1 MKIRPRVGF
10 HDFLNSRPLLYPF
23 RHGLLETP
31 FELVVDTPSRLADR
45 FHEGELDMALIP
57 SIEYAMSEGSVIV
70 PAVCIASLG
79 PVETVVMFSEM
90 AMEDV
95 ESVLVD
101 PKSRSSVAMLRIL
114 FKEMHNKEPAMIT
127 GKEDDPALV
136 LRSADAGLVIGDA
149 AFSVD
154 REKYLVHDLGE
165 LWFRHTGRPFVHAVL
180 CAKRGQMWDRAVAAI
195 EEAKK
200 IGLLERELIARQ
212 EGRDHREADAILDYL
227 TKRIIYDLGE
237 AERDGLSVFLRKAME
252 LGLASRAELE
262 FY

>member
-10 HDFLNSRPLLYPF
+10 HDFLNSKPLLYPF

-31 FELVVDTPSRLADR
+31 FELIIDTPSRLADR
-45 FHEGELDMALIP
+45 FHEGDLDMALIP
-57 SIEYAMSEGSVIV
+57 SIEYAMSEDAVIV

-79 PVETVVMFSEM
+79 PVETVVLFSEM
-90 AMEDV
+90 AMEDM

-114 FKEMHNKEPAMIT
+114 FKEMYNREPAMIT
-127 GKEDDPALV
+127 GGEESPADM
-136 LRSADAGLVIGDA
+136 LRSADGGLVIGDA
-149 AFSVD
+149 AFSID
-154 REKYLVHDLGE
+154 REKYVVYDLGE
-165 LWFRHTGRPFVHAVL
+165 LWFRRTGRPFVHAVL
-180 CAKRGQMWDRAVAAI
+180 CSRRGRRWDKAVAAI
-195 EEAKK
+195 EEAKS
-200 IGLLERELIARQ
+200 IGLRERELIARQ

-237 AERDGLSVFLRKAME
+237 EERDGLSAFLGKAEDM
-252 LGLASRAELE
+252 GLARRAGLE